1 MLLLLLS
8 PPLTEPA
15 LPPVDVRM
23 REPLVNLLDASGS
36 PYFWPSDFLEESTIS
51 RLELTADVMGDGEVV
66 LVSVGA
72 KVAGTTLTFP
82 SYE

>member
-1 MLLLLLS
+1 VLLLS
-8 PPLTEPA
+8 PALTEPVF
-15 LPPVDVRM
+15 PPVDVRT
-23 REPLVNLLDASGS
+23 REPLVSLLDASGS
-36 PYFWPSDFLEESTIS
+36 PYFWPSAFLDESTIS

-66 LVSVGA
+66 LVGVGA